1 MEYLGIDI
9 GGTYIKYGI
18 VNDKNEIVR
27 RWKKETLLFEEKQQ
41 FYDYICDGLETENIA
56 CIGISAPGVL
66 AEDSTIISKAAPNVR
81 VMYGTNVN
89 QEFEDR
95 LKIPVRA
102 VNDAKSA
109 GLCEMKMGNGKGSR
123 SSVYFVIGTGIGG
136 CVCDEK
142 GVIEGQN
149 RIAGEFSQ
157 LPIGFMED
165 EPNKLRGL
173 AEIASMTALIEIY
186 NQKVEEEQQLKYG
199 KEIADLYLSGDETA
213 VLAMD
218 EWCKNIVLG
227 LYIIITFYSPEV
239 ICIGGGISKE
249 DWFIDKIRDMMEH
262 VVEHDFKDITATRIE
277 RCRYDND
284 ANLLGAVL
292 FARQK
297 TGR

>member
-27 RWKKETLLFEEKQQ
+27 RWKKETLPFEEKQQ

-95 LKIPVRA
+95 LKIPARA

-249 DWFIDKIRDMMEH
+249 DWLIDKIRDMMEH

>member
-1 MEYLGIDI
+1 M
-9 GGTYIKYGI
+9 
-18 VNDKNEIVR
+18 
-27 RWKKETLLFEEKQQ
+27 
-41 FYDYICDGLETENIA
+41 
-56 CIGISAPGVL
+56 
-66 AEDSTIISKAAPNVR
+66 
-81 VMYGTNVN
+81 
-89 QEFEDR
+89 
-95 LKIPVRA
+95 KI
-102 VNDAKSA
+102 
-109 GLCEMKMGNGKGSR
+109 GNGKGSK

-157 LPIGFMED
+157 LPIGFLED
-165 EPNKLRGL
+165 EPNKLKGL
-173 AEIASMTALIEIY
+173 CEIASMTALIEIY
-186 NQKVEEEQQLKYG
+186 NRKVEEEQQLKYG
-199 KEIADLYLSGDETA
+199 KEITDLYLAGDETA
-213 VLAMD
+213 IQAMD

>member
-66 AEDSTIISKAAPNVR
+66 AEDSTIISKAAPNVC

-89 QEFEDR
+89 KEFEDR
-95 LKIPVRA
+95 LKIPTRA

-109 GLCEMKMGNGKGSR
+109 GLCEMKIGNGKGSK

-157 LPIGFMED
+157 LPIGFLED
-165 EPNKLRGL
+165 EPNKLKGL
-173 AEIASMTALIEIY
+173 CEIASMTALIEIY
-186 NQKVEEEQQLKYG
+186 NRKVEEEQQLKYG
-199 KEIADLYLSGDETA
+199 KEITDLYLAGDETA
-213 VLAMD
+213 IQAMD
-218 EWCKNIVLG
+218 EWCKNIILG
-227 LYIIITFYSPEV
+227 LYIIITFYSPEI

-249 DWFIDKIRDMMEH
+249 DWFIDKIRYMMEN
-262 VVEHDFKDITATRIE
+262 VVEHDFKDIADTRIE

-292 FARQK
+292 FVRQQLGK
-297 TGR
+297 

>member
-95 LKIPVRA
+95 LKIPARA

-165 EPNKLRGL
+165 EPNKLKGL
-173 AEIASMTALIEIY
+173 CEIASMTALIEIY

-199 KEIADLYLSGDETA
+199 KEIADLYLAGDETA

-249 DWFIDKIRDMMEH
+249 DWFIDKIRHMMEH
-262 VVEHDFKDITATRIE
+262 VVEHDFKEIVATRIE

-292 FARQK
+292 FVRQQLGK
-297 TGR
+297 

>member
-27 RWKKETLLFEEKQQ
+27 RWKKETLFFEEKQQ

-95 LKIPVRA
+95 LKIPARA

-165 EPNKLRGL
+165 EPNKLKGL
-173 AEIASMTALIEIY
+173 CEIASMTALIEIY

>member
-95 LKIPVRA
+95 LKIPARA